1 VTAQQQP
8 AGKLIILSA
17 PSGAGKTTLAH
28 ALAERMAAQGLRMAF
43 SVSYTTRAPR
53 PGERE
58 GVDYHFVDDA
68 RFASMVDEGDFLE
81 HAGVFGRSYG
91 TGRAATERMLAANDW
106 LILDIDW
113 QGAQQVRE
121 RWPQVLSIFIEPPS
135 LDELRNRLQRRGQ
148 DDATTIEARMAQA
161 EAEMS
166 HADEY
171 DLRIVNDDLNIALD
185 ALEQAIKQAA
195 KLR

>member
-1 VTAQQQP
+1 MTALPQP
-8 AGKLIILSA
+8 PGKLIILSA

-28 ALAERMAAQGLRMAF
+28 ALAKRMESQGLRVAF

-53 PGERE
+53 TGEQS
-58 GVDYHFVDDA
+58 GVDYHFVSDA
-68 RFASMVDEGDFLE
+68 VFREMVARGEFLE

-91 TGRAATERMLAANDW
+91 TGRAATERLLAENDW

-113 QGAQQVRE
+113 QGARQVRE

-135 LDELRNRLQRRGQ
+135 LEELHRRLQGRGQ
-148 DDATTIEARMAQA
+148 DDAATIESRMAQA

-166 HADEY
+166 HANEF
-171 DLRIVNDDLNIALD
+171 DLRIVNDDLQSALAELET
-185 ALEQAIKQAA
+185 ALKQAA
-195 KLR
+195 SVR

>member
-1 VTAQQQP
+1 MTAQPQP
-8 AGKLIILSA
+8 TGKLIILSA

-28 ALAERMAAQGLRMAF
+28 ALAKRMAAQGLHMAF

-53 PGERE
+53 PGEQD
-58 GVDYHFVDDA
+58 GVDYHFVDEQ
-68 RFASMVDEGDFLE
+68 RFRRMVADGEFLE

-91 TGRAATERMLAANDW
+91 TGRAATETMLSANDW

-113 QGAQQVRE
+113 QGAQQVRKQ
-121 RWPQVLSIFIEPPS
+121 WPQVLSIFIEPPS

-148 DDATTIEARMAQA
+148 DDAETIEARMAQA

-171 DLRIVNDDLNIALD
+171 DLRIVNDDLETALD
-185 ALEQAIKQAA
+185 ALERAIKQATPP
-195 KLR
+195 R